1 MWMRHLRGTIEC
13 MNPTELDEVGSALEP
28 AATAARRAAEQ
39 AGVEVR
45 PLDTLSDFEAASR
58 LISRIWNDD
67 EPKAPA
73 GLLRALSHAGN
84 FVAGAWRGEDVV
96 GISFGFFGVEDA
108 EFHLHSHITGVEP
121 DLQGHSVGF
130 ALKQFQ
136 RTWALEHGART
147 IRWTADPLVRMNM
160 FFNLVKLGG
169 TIVAYHDD
177 FYGPIVDGLNAAD
190 DTDRVV
196 VRWDLTSD
204 RVVSAADGTPVV
216 VPPVS
221 GGSVILRADPDGR
234 PAIAEGDGDTLF
246 AWIPED
252 IVRLRE
258 ADAAT
263 AHAWRRALRE
273 TAGRSLAAG
282 FQAEAITRNGWF
294 VLTR

>member
-1 MWMRHLRGTIEC
+1 
-13 MNPTELDEVGSALEP
+13 MNPTGLDEVGSALEP
-28 AATAARRAAEQ
+28 AATAARRAGERAD
-39 AGVEVR
+39 VEVR
-45 PLDTLSDFEAASR
+45 PLDTLSEFEAASR

-96 GISFGFFGVEDA
+96 GVSLGFFGFEDA
-108 EFHLHSHITGVEP
+108 EFHLHSHITGVHP
-121 DLQGHSVGF
+121 DLQGRSVGF

-136 RTWALEHGART
+136 RTWALERGART

-160 FFNLVKLGG
+160 FFNVVKLGG
-169 TIVAYHDD
+169 TIVAYHND
-177 FYGPIVDGLNAAD
+177 FYGPIVDGLNAGE
-190 DTDRVV
+190 DTDRIV
-196 VRWDLTSD
+196 VRWDLLSD
-204 RVVSAADGTPVV
+204 RVISAAGGTPVA

-221 GGSVILRADPDGR
+221 EGTVILRADPDGR
-234 PAIAEGDGDTLF
+234 PAIAEGDGDTLL

-258 ADAAT
+258 ADAAR

-273 TAGRSLAAG
+273 TAGRSLSAG
-282 FQAEAITRNGWF
+282 FQVEAITRNGWF